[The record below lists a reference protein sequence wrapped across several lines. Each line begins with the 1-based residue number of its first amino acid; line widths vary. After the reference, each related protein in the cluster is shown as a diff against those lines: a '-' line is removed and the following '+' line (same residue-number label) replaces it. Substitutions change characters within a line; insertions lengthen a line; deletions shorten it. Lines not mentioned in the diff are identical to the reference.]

1 MFAFFYRF
9 FLEGTLELSISVGI
23 TLAMMK
29 SNYWTSYGMFISSFF
44 CIANLLVLIGMPML
58 TLWISINYHKRQKTD
73 QDFKKKYEFMF
84 EEMET

>member
-9 FLEGTLELSISVGI
+9 FLEGTLEISISVGI

-29 SNYWTSYGMFISSFF
+29 SNYWTSYGMFISSLF
-44 CIANLLVLIGMPML
+44 CIANLFVLIGMPML

-84 EEMET
+84 EDMET